1 MTNIKQGICIF
12 VNWFYPYPKVGGI
25 EIYSYR
31 LAKGLAEAGM
41 NVFILTR
48 KFKGAKSK
56 EIVGGVPVNRISIFG
71 KGILA
76 SFILMVLSSWFLIR
90 HRKIFSSI
98 HVNLVS
104 SHAITACLIGK
115 LLKKR
120 VLMTV
125 GGGGLIGDIQTS
137 KKTLIGRIKLNI
149 IKNNI
154 STALCFSNE
163 IQNELISLGVPE
175 TKLRK
180 IGSGVETALYKP
192 VSEEGKI
199 LIKRELG
206 LSEVPIV
213 TYLGRTEPEKG
224 LEVLLKAWQGVVEN
238 TKTNSLL
245 LICGTGALKTEL
257 QEMAARLCISERVI
271 FTGKVT
277 SSVLG
282 LSPYSGGEISEKVIT
297 DSGVKDAVKYYLAS
311 DIFVLPS
318 LSEGL
323 STVILEAMSCG
334 LPVLASRISA
344 NEEIIK
350 DGENGLLVAPDDAG
364 KLEKSLILLLNDAG
378 MRKKLG
384 TSARNTVT
392 ERFSVEKMIKS
403 HLEVYN

>member
-213 TYLGRTEPEKG
+213 TYLGRIEPKKG
-224 LEVLLKAWQGVVEN
+224 LEVLLKAWQGVVGN
-238 TKTNSLL
+238 TKTDSLL
-245 LICGTGALKTEL
+245 LICGTGSLENKL
-257 QEMAARLCISERVI
+257 QAMAARLCISERVI
-271 FTGKVT
+271 FTG
-277 SSVLG
+277 
-282 LSPYSGGEISEKVIT
+282 
-297 DSGVKDAVKYYLAS
+297 GVKDAVKYYLAS

-334 LPVLASRISA
+334 LAVLASRISA

-350 DGENGLLVAPDDAG
+350 DGENGMLVAPDDAEG
-364 KLEKSLILLLNDAG
+364 LEKSLILLLNDAG
-378 MRKKLG
+378 IRKKLG

-392 ERFSVEKMIKS
+392 ECFSIEKMIKS